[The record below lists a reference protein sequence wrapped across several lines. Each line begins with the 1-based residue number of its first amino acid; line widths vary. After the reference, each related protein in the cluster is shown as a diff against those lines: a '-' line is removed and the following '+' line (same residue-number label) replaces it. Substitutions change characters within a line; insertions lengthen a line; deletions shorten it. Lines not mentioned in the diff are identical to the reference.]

1 MEYMVL
7 SKSKAIRYSYKSH
20 EKSSIII
27 SIQNSYDLPEKFLPS
42 PNNNI
47 KEVLYLTFDDI
58 DSLNGLT
65 IKKDEGMVID
75 NYNQVYAIISDEDAQ
90 KIVDFVKKYQNT
102 IDRIIVHC
110 EAGISRSSGVC
121 AAIMK
126 FLEDDDSEIFNN
138 PSYSPNMRCY
148 RTVLNKFWESID
160 KYENT

>member
-7 SKSKAIRYSYKSH
+7 SKSKAIKYSYKSH

-27 SIQNSYDLPEKFLPS
+27 SIQNSYDIPKKFLSS

-47 KEVLYLTFDDI
+47 KEVLYL
-58 DSLNGLT
+58 NELT

-75 NYNQVYAIISDEDAQ
+75 NYNQVYAIISDKDAQ

-126 FLEDDDSEIFNN
+126 FLEDDDFEIFNN
-138 PSYSPNMRCY
+138 SKYSPNMRCY
-148 RTVLNKFWESID
+148 RTVLNKFWESVSKKED
-160 KYENT
+160 